1 MSLELTDPHRR
12 ALLLAA
18 AAAVSCEFVAPPRA
32 AGQAPPGNGAVG
44 DFNFL
49 AGSWKIR
56 HRRLKTGG
64 TAPVWDEFDGEATCV
79 TVLGGAGSIEELRIP
94 ARDFSGLGIRLL
106 DPATRLWADYWV
118 NGKERVIG
126 APGLTG
132 SYHEGAGIFVPRMS
146 RAPRRSRHAPCGIG
160 SRPVPLAP
168 VDLAR
173 RRQDLER
180 TEHDLDPRW
189 SRLREQA
196 GVALD
201 RVPGW
206 RVWWS
211 SVKRTS

>member
-18 AAAVSCEFVAPPRA
+18 AAAVSCEFVTPPRA

-132 SYHEGAGIFVPRMS
+132 SFHEGAGIFVAEDVEGTTPIKARAVWDRITPTSCRWHQSTS
-146 RAPRRSRHAPCGIG
+146 RDGGKTWEENWNMIW
-160 SRPVPLAP
+160 
-168 VDLAR
+168 
-173 RRQDLER
+173 
-180 TEHDLDPRW
+180 T
-189 SRLREQA
+189 
-196 GVALD
+196 
-201 RVPGW
+201 RVG
-206 RVWWS
+206 R
-211 SVKRTS
+211 